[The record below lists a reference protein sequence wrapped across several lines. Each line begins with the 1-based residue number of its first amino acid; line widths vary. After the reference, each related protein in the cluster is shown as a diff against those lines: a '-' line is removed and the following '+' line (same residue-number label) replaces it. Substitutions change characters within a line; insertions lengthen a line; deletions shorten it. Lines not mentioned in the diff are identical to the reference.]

1 MHETEVCPKCSA
13 RFDAREALT
22 SSGVPVVFGVI
33 FFPGVSTRVKC
44 PGCGRQFSAR
54 TLRFFGALSPNA
66 LRWAL
71 LSTVV
76 LGAALVVGSS
86 LR

>member
-1 MHETEVCPKCSA
+1 VHETEVCSNCSA

-22 SSGVPVVFGVI
+22 SSGVPAAFGVI
-33 FFPGVSTRVKC
+33 FYPGVSAQVKC
-44 PGCGRQFSAR
+44 PGCGRRFSAR
-54 TLRFFGALSPNA
+54 TLRYFGFLSPNA
-66 LRWAL
+66 MRWVL

-76 LGAALVVGSS
+76 LAVALVVGSS